1 MRDEE
6 VATGRRDVVKIIT
19 DTLSGLSP
27 EWAAQHG
34 IPLIPQVIVFGDESF
49 LEIDEISIDEFLRRL
64 KAAKELPRTAAP
76 PPGLFIEAFHRLE
89 ADKNTIICIHPTAD
103 MSGTVRS
110 AQIAK
115 AESYPDADIRIIDT
129 RTIGAQLGTL
139 VKMAVEWAEAG
150 QDADRIVAGIEALIP
165 RVRTHFVVATLEY
178 LQRGGRIGGAAAIV
192 GQLLQVKPILTVRD
206 GRTEALARER
216 TKKRAMAR
224 FRELVMEEIDPDMSP
239 AVVIMHCE
247 AETEAS
253 ELAAYFRAE
262 LGRDDVE
269 VTHLVPAI
277 VTHAGPGTIG
287 VCFFAKDV
295 NG

>member
-1 MRDEE
+1 M
-6 VATGRRDVVKIIT
+6 VKIIT

-34 IPLIPQVIVFGDESF
+34 VPLIPQVIVFGEESF
-49 LEIDEISIDEFLRRL
+49 LEIDEISVDEFLSRL
-64 KAAKELPRTAAP
+64 KSAKELPHTAAP
-76 PPGLFIEAFHRLE
+76 PPGLFIKAFHALE

-110 AQIAK
+110 AEIAK
-115 AESYPDADIRIIDT
+115 AESYPNADIRIVDT

-139 VKMAVEWAEAG
+139 VQMAVEWMEAG
-150 QDADRIVAGIEALIP
+150 QDADNIVAGLEALIP
-165 RVRTHFVVATLEY
+165 RLRTHFVVATLEY

-192 GQLLQVKPILTVRD
+192 GQLLQVKPILTIRD

-224 FRELVMEEIDPDMSP
+224 FRDLVMEEIDPGISP

-247 AETEAS
+247 AERDAE
-253 ELAAYFRAE
+253 ELAQYFRTE
-262 LGRDDVE
+262 LGSDDVE

-277 VTHAGPGTIG
+277 VTHAGPGTLGI
-287 VCFFAKDV
+287 CFFAKDV